1 MLENVIVLI
10 ILLGSVAFIAIV
22 YKIVSHIF
30 DKTWENIEKA
40 FDYTEET
47 SNKEKNKK
55 AASLK

>member
-40 FDYTEET
+40 FDYIEET
-47 SNKEKNKK
+47 SNKEKK
-55 AASLK
+55 